1 MMALAYQPVHRNL
14 FPVVRSNAWAI
25 LKAYLDATTA
35 QAAEPVS
42 AKYLGELTAADMF
55 TVDNALTLVQSLRLD
70 LGVLGPQG
78 IHP

>member
-1 MMALAYQPVHRNL
+1 
-14 FPVVRSNAWAI
+14 
-25 LKAYLDATTA
+25 
-35 QAAEPVS
+35 VS